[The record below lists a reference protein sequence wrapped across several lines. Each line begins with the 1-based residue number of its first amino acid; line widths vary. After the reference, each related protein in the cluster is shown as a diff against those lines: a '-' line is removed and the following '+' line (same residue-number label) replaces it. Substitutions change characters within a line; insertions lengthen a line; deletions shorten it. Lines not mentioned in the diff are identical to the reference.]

1 MMLHLAVGAAALL
14 VVAICLLFVLNS
26 HYHAGLIGNV
36 GLCLIALVGLSRVGD
51 IVEHG
56 LDARISPQGALLWIG
71 LALFLG
77 RQAWRFMSR
86 LHCAVDWYPARGL
99 RRRCDVAA
107 NEAAVE
113 PERAA

>member
-1 MMLHLAVGAAALL
+1 MTLYLAVCAASAL
-14 VVAICLLFVLNS
+14 VVVVCLIFVLNP

-36 GLCLIALVGLSRVGD
+36 GMCLVALAAASRLGD
-51 IVEHG
+51 LVEHG
-56 LDARISPQGALLWIG
+56 LEARISPQGALLWLG

-99 RRRCDVAA
+99 QRTAAA
-107 NEAAVE
+107 NETAAA
-113 PERAA
+113 ERAS